1 MRKLLTLLLLLV
13 CLGATSALA
22 DDLCVVDDATCA
34 GDVTT
39 DCSYLRV
46 KCPLEGEQEVTM
58 SVYDAWGYLIHERSY
73 GLRSGSFRSGDVYL
87 PLNGASTVYTVYLQ
101 TGSETHTFR
110 VTRIQPRMTDPG
122 ACAQGLPLEIINEK
136 TRSDKSAVIID
147 VDALEGSTFSVPL
160 ISAGMQI
167 GYASFTVDGGAL
179 SVTAMTPC

>member
-58 SVYDAWGYLIHERSY
+58 SVYDAWGYLIERKNGRWRITFTNDNIQNGVNIAIILNY
-73 GLRSGSFRSGDVYL
+73 GHGTASGAYVAGRNYID
-87 PLNGASTVYTVYLQ
+87 PA
-101 TGSETHTFR
+101 
-110 VTRIQPRMTDPG
+110 IQP
-122 ACAQGLPLEIINEK
+122 IF
-136 TRSDKSAVIID
+136 DKIADDVWKEVI
-147 VDALEGSTFSVPL
+147 A
-160 ISAGMQI
+160 
-167 GYASFTVDGGAL
+167 
-179 SVTAMTPC
+179 